1 MISRHWTGIARRG
14 QAERYV
20 RHLRR
25 ETFPGLAAIPGFVRA
40 SVLRR
45 AVEEGTE
52 FQVVTVW
59 ESWEAIRAFAG
70 ADPDAAV
77 VPAAVQAMMGHYDR
91 RVVHYEVADTCLPG

>member
-1 MISRHWTGIARRG
+1 MIFRRWKGIARRG
-14 QAERYV
+14 QAESYV
-20 RHLRR
+20 SHLRR
-25 ETFPGLAAIPGFVRA
+25 ETFPALAAIPGFVRA

-45 AVEEGTE
+45 DVEEGTV

-91 RVVHYEVADTCLPG
+91 RVVHYEVADTYLPG